1 MAITHEDITE
11 LKKVF
16 DDRYVQIADC
26 DSVQEKFNEKFAK
39 DYIRLERIE
48 LLQEVGN
55 KKLDKNNWLT
65 TAILTVII
73 GIVVTMILK
82 VLECSNMAKTCN
94 SCNTND
100 MAVMPIAQHEKDQN
114 RLMGIIKRLIAVIVT
129 LIVLLVGYIAFDKW
143 RDSQYED
150 VVETEE
156 ITVDAEDSGTAN
168 YIGNDGDIYNGKDND

>member
-1 MAITHEDITE
+1 
-11 LKKVF
+11 
-16 DDRYVQIADC
+16 
-26 DSVQEKFNEKFAK
+26 
-39 DYIRLERIE
+39 
-48 LLQEVGN
+48 
-55 KKLDKNNWLT
+55 
-65 TAILTVII
+65 
-73 GIVVTMILK
+73 
-82 VLECSNMAKTCN
+82 MAKTCN

-114 RLMGIIKRLIAVIVT
+114 RLMSIIKRLIAVIVT